1 MPIAMKW
8 FVILFLCALSCAQA
22 DKGNQ
27 QNNTQ
32 VEHVV
37 VQEEIFID
45 TTKNIIS
52 SRFVT
57 PIDFE
62 RVSLE
67 ANSFEFYLRNVS
79 LNKHGS
85 SVHYF
90 NGGIKKDRDVY
101 LAVVDK
107 SIGKKDLHQCADA
120 VMRLRADFFYE
131 KQRYDEIHF
140 NFTNGFRV
148 DFSQWRKGKRI
159 VLNGNSTTWVQ
170 SVQPSVNEES
180 YWKYLEQIFMYA
192 GTLSLDRE
200 LISVEL
206 QDMKIGDVFIKGGS
220 PGHAVIVVDMII
232 NKSGQKKFMLAQS
245 YMPAQ
250 EIQILRNP
258 ANKVK
263 DNPWYE
269 LNDFEILSTPE
280 WSFTSNQ
287 LKRFE
292 D

>member
-1 MPIAMKW
+1 MKW